1 MAEQGQDW
9 VTAYRNALAWAR
21 QDGDKEREAACLKA
35 LKELGAPEE
44 PEKKAHAAKRET
56 TSKK

>member
-1 MAEQGQDW
+1 MSQDW
-9 VTAYRNALAWAR
+9 IAAYRQSLAYAR
-21 QDGDKEREAACLKA
+21 QSGDKDREQACLKA

-44 PEKKAHAAKRET
+44 PEKKTHAAKRET

>member
-1 MAEQGQDW
+1 MSQDW
-9 VTAYRNALAWAR
+9 IGAYRSSLAIAR
-21 QDGDKEREAACLKA
+21 QSGDKDREQACLKA

-44 PEKKAHAAKRET
+44 PEKKTHAAKRET